1 MATTRYVWSKW
12 EVGKKL
18 VQTGSNP
25 YNGFAFGGSKPPV
38 YYSTV
43 ATVNNDG
50 TIKLSD
56 PVGQFSNLR
65 TLKSMVGYYWYWGK
79 ADNLKECCKN
89 GSVRID
95 DNELVWGNGG
105 ESEGGPFLYFEGR
118 LSKGTTSYGN
128 VSSAAS
134 SAYASNGVTGN
145 YWYVSKGSDNIDPVT
160 LTYSD
165 AVKAGEN
172 VTLTITPSTGTT
184 LGGNISYVIQ
194 TTVNGTDWYDA
205 DTTSETTCTLTVP
218 SDAIV
223 WGVRAYAKDD
233 SGFTSE
239 TYVYG
244 NGIEGTVNVIRVGI
258 SPPSGNIGY
267 ITDKNVMY
275 VSVNADS
282 AYTFTVKMDGETLSS
297 SSSSSS
303 TVQQI
308 TLTDEKFNAL
318 EEDTPYT
325 LTVEIVISGTTT
337 TREYTFRKFT
347 YDATTTEGV
356 WTGIGRA
363 VRIRR
368 KIQSQILGASA
379 PKEIIK
385 IDNPVSTQELQ
396 AATATPDKVVKGYTF
411 YAGNNELKTGTLSGM
426 TKVAQMSINDRISP
440 TSNNATKT
448 YTINTNFTPLIL
460 RTGIDME
467 GEVHTN
473 VSSDG
478 ISYSI
483 YVYKYIEGLSAKIKN
498 TVYSSFMGQDT
509 SLTYQKYDNPLKF
522 DVKFNEN
529 TVTMSVTAWSV
540 KGTIYVYGI

>member
-1 MATTRYVWSKW
+1 MATTRYVWEKW
-12 EVGKKL
+12 DTTQVTNYYEKTTEISFNNYYASAKITLNGTTIYNSGY
-18 VQTGSNP
+18 QQGTWEYSSGSTIVITT
-25 YNGFAFGGSKPPV
+25 YNYEYGSSELK
-38 YYSTV
+38 YYTDTS
-43 ATVNNDG
+43 G
-50 TIKLSD
+50 TLTLFQSGNIEGAKLSTYAYR
-56 PVGQFSNLR
+56 S
-65 TLKSMVGYYWYWGK
+65 KSVTNAK
-79 ADNLKECCKN
+79 
-89 GSVRID
+89 GS
-95 DNELVWGNGG
+95 
-105 ESEGGPFLYFEGR
+105 
-118 LSKGTTSYGN
+118 TSYGN

>member
-1 MATTRYVWSKW
+1 MATTRYVWERYKTSWSTQTKYVSSVSFTYGGT
-12 EVGKKL
+12 VGTYPSFGIDAYGKIYVTGA
-18 VQTGSNP
+18 VQNSWGYRMRGNDCFYGYHSGAYDDYTNI
-25 YNGFAFGGSKPPV
+25 FRADQQVVPV
-38 YYSTV
+38 GVKAGNRLSTV
-43 ATVNNDG
+43 SSVKSNAYTTGATVGSAD
-50 TIKLSD
+50 
-56 PVGQFSNLR
+56 
-65 TLKSMVGYYWYWGK
+65 YYEY
-79 ADNLKECCKN
+79 
-89 GSVRID
+89 
-95 DNELVWGNGG
+95 
-105 ESEGGPFLYFEGR
+105 
-118 LSKGTTSYGN
+118 
-128 VSSAAS
+128 
-134 SAYASNGVTGN
+134 
-145 YWYVSKGSDNIDPVT
+145 KGSDNIDPT
-160 LTYSD
+160 ALTYSD
-165 AVKAGEN
+165 AVTAGQP
-172 VTLTITPSTGTT
+172 VTLTIAPSTGTT

-194 TTVNGTDWYDA
+194 TTTNGTDWYDA
-205 DTTSETTCTLTVP
+205 GETSETSYTVTVP
-218 SDAIV
+218 EDAIV
-223 WGVRAYAKDD
+223 WNVRVYAKDD
-233 SGFTSE
+233 TGFTSS

-244 NGIEGTVNVIRVGI
+244 NGVDTYVNVIRVGI

-282 AYTFTVKMDGETLSS
+282 AYTFTVKMGGETLS

-318 EEDTPYT
+318 KEDTPYT
-325 LTVEIVISGTTT
+325 LTVEIVISDATI

-347 YDATTTEGV
+347 YDSTTTEGV

-368 KIQSQILGASA
+368 KMQSQILGASA

-483 YVYKYIEGLSAKIKN
+483 YVYKYIEGLSTKINN
-498 TVYSSFMGQDT
+498 TVYSRFMGQDT
-509 SLTYQKYDNPLKF
+509 SLTYQNYDNPLHF
-522 DVKFNEN
+522 DVKFNGN
-529 TVTMSVTAWSV
+529 TVTISVTAWSV